1 MKIYVYLYLILFS
14 IKVLVYVNDC
24 IFDRDIFSII
34 VLEFYEDF
42 NVCM

>member
-1 MKIYVYLYLILFS
+1 MKIYVYLYLILFC